1 MAWIADQSIN
11 GICMRHQVA
20 FHAFDYLIAV
30 EYLISKGCDTNGSMT
45 AAMDA
50 RQFLF
55 GN

>member
-1 MAWIADQSIN
+1 
-11 GICMRHQVA
+11 MRHQVA

-50 RQFLF
+50 RQLLF